1 MSQNNITETICELQ
15 VSFIIIHSE
24 VCIESSLYYGLSGV
38 ISTVIIVLVCVA
50 IIYHTLVKGEVCVCV
65 CDWCCIHTVSCLT
78 GKTST
83 TSATSVS
90 ATEMISTDTNPSYG
104 QVQYPTST
112 HKTTTPV
119 YDSVKLF
126 YT

>member
-1 MSQNNITETICELQ
+1 M
-15 VSFIIIHSE
+15 
-24 VCIESSLYYGLSGV
+24 
-38 ISTVIIVLVCVA
+38 
-50 IIYHTLVKGEVCVCV
+50 CV
-65 CDWCCIHTVSCLT
+65 CDWCCTVSCLT

-119 YDSVKLF
+119 YDYVKLF

>member
-1 MSQNNITETICELQ
+1 MCVT
-15 VSFIIIHSE
+15 
-24 VCIESSLYYGLSGV
+24 GV
-38 ISTVIIVLVCVA
+38 VR
-50 IIYHTLVKGEVCVCV
+50 
-65 CDWCCIHTVSCLT
+65 TVSCLT

-112 HKTTTPV
+112 HKITTPV
-119 YDSVKLF
+119 YDDVVL
-126 YT
+126 

>member
-1 MSQNNITETICELQ
+1 M
-15 VSFIIIHSE
+15 
-24 VCIESSLYYGLSGV
+24 
-38 ISTVIIVLVCVA
+38 ISTVIIVLVCVVTIA

-65 CDWCCIHTVSCLT
+65 CDWCCTVSCLT

-119 YDSVKLF
+119 YDDVVL
-126 YT
+126 